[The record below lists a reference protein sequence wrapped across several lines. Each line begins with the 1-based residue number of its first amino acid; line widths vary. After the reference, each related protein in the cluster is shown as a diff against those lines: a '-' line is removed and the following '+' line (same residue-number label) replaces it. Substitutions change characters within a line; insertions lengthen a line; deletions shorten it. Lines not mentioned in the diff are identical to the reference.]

1 MKHGVV
7 VMTLPMIII
16 WFWVF
21 VCGFPRVSPKRL
33 QWKQVDRDWYIR
45 INRKWKPIKKCT
57 YVVRTGLQLRVHM
70 DGAAAVRKT
79 AMTANLGN
87 KKGTKVPFFSG
98 ATAAHGGGAILFLR
112 SKSFSQPPSG
122 TRMFSMCSI
131 FAVIA
136 ASAAPVPHWYRT
148 TTTLSL
154 HRYRT
159 DAAPLPHC
167 HCTAWSHF

>member
-70 DGAAAVRKT
+70 DGAAAVRKRQRWPRT
-79 AMTANLGN
+79 SGT
-87 KKGTKVPFFSG
+87 KKGRRFLFSG

-112 SKSFSQPPSG
+112 SKSFSPPPSG

-154 HRYRT
+154 HRVCGIT
-159 DAAPLPHC
+159 
-167 HCTAWSHF
+167 F